1 MSRLGLYGGSFDP
14 IHIGHLLLARQ
25 ALEDLNLDRVIFV
38 PAAGS
43 PFKKRGTAASAKDR
57 LEMVALAIGDQPEF
71 EMDPFEVNR
80 KPPSYTIHTARAY
93 KRSHPNDELFFL
105 VGEDHAPTLS
115 KWNDF
120 DELNRLVR
128 FVILSRSDVPLRTA
142 YPLVRRRLDISA
154 TEIRKRVANNLPIS
168 YLVPEKVFQYIQ
180 ENKLYRGEQL
190 LKPRS

>member
-25 ALEDLNLDRVIFV
+25 ALEDLKLDRVIFV

-43 PFKKRGTAASAKDR
+43 PFKTRGTVAPAKDR
-57 LEMVALAIGDQPEF
+57 LAMIALAIEDEPAF

-80 KPPSYTIHTARAY
+80 KPPSYTIHTARVY
-93 KRSHPNDELFFL
+93 RQSHAKDELFFL
-105 VGEDHAPTLS
+105 VGEDHAATLS

-120 DELNRLVR
+120 EELNRLVR
-128 FVILSRSDVPLRTA
+128 FVILSRSDIPLRTD

-154 TEIRKRVANNLPIS
+154 TEIRKRVANHLPIS
-168 YLVPEKVFQYIQ
+168 YLVPEKVLRYIQ
-180 ENKLYRGEQL
+180 ENKLYQGERL
-190 LKPRS
+190 SKPRS